1 MPGQSKTSDQLQG
14 GMGMCHVNEGLRG
27 CVVLNKHA
35 CYARPLSD
43 QLAVVFPILAEK
55 ILAPLQRQGSHLDCR
70 ALSTDFWHAQLP

>member
-1 MPGQSKTSDQLQG
+1 MMDRNAGTIKTSDQLQG

-43 QLAVVFPILAEK
+43 QLAVVFPILA
-55 ILAPLQRQGSHLDCR
+55 PLQRQGSHLDCR